1 MQIMIRAVGSTAV
14 GVGSSK
20 HARPCAQPDASG
32 RDSSLAGT
40 RADRRLH

>member
-1 MQIMIRAVGSTAV
+1 MQAMIGTVGSTAI
-14 GVGSSK
+14 GVGSSR
-20 HARPCAQPDASG
+20 HARPCAQPDASA